1 MVRTEYTNSPEMTLA
16 EGKLLAEQIAASG
29 ATQGFIALY
38 GDLGVGKTE
47 FVRGFVSVLSPG
59 SRVKSP
65 SYTIVN
71 EYLHGTVPVYHFD
84 FYRIGDISELDGI
97 GFDEYLAGGIC
108 IAEWCERL
116 GDRLPPNSITVHIEK
131 RGEHGRCI
139 TAEYP
144 DSEDI

>member
-1 MVRTEYTNSPEMTLA
+1 MTSA
-16 EGKLLAEQIAASG
+16 EGKTLAEQIAASG

-38 GDLGVGKTE
+38 GT
-47 FVRGFVSVLSPG
+47 F
-59 SRVKSP
+59 
-65 SYTIVN
+65 
-71 EYLHGTVPVYHFD
+71 PVYHFD

-97 GFDEYLAGGIC
+97 GFEEYLAGGIC

>member
-1 MVRTEYTNSPEMTLA
+1 M
-16 EGKLLAEQIAASG
+16 
-29 ATQGFIALY
+29 
-38 GDLGVGKTE
+38 
-47 FVRGFVSVLSPG
+47 
-59 SRVKSP
+59 
-65 SYTIVN
+65 
-71 EYLHGTVPVYHFD
+71 YHFD
-84 FYRIGDISELDGI
+84 FYRIGSISELDGI

-116 GDRLPPNSITVHIEK
+116 GDRLPPNSITVRIEK

>member
-1 MVRTEYTNSPEMTLA
+1 MTSA

-97 GFDEYLAGGIC
+97 GFGA
-108 IAEWCERL
+108 A
-116 GDRLPPNSITVHIEK
+116 
-131 RGEHGRCI
+131 
-139 TAEYP
+139 
-144 DSEDI
+144 